1 MIVQKIKLTTFRNYE
16 DEEIDVHPGINV
28 FFGANA
34 QGKTNILEAIYLC
47 ACARSHR
54 TARDGDLIHHGEN
67 QYRVDLGFA
76 DRQMTEETI
85 TIHYLDSIQGDPSRT
100 RSQRHIFQNGMRL
113 NRIGDLMGLFHAVI
127 FAPEDL
133 MLVKEG
139 PSTRRRF
146 IDLLISQLRPSYF
159 LHLQHYSQ
167 YLVQRN
173 QLLKQFR
180 SSLRRQEGKLNDQQM
195 LQLEIWDQAM
205 SKEAAA
211 IMLQRHHFCRRIS
224 EIAEKSQKEI
234 SSGKE
239 ELNVKYK
246 SISGISLDN
255 SIETISTQLFEK
267 LKTNIYEDIERGNTL
282 YGPHRDDL
290 EMSLNGEGLKPY
302 ASQGQQR
309 SAVLALKLAELQ
321 ILSEETG
328 EPPVLLL
335 DDVMS
340 ELDEQRRDRLLSHIN
355 ESQVFITCTD
365 ADQIVR
371 MFRHDD
377 NRKEPAISY
386 YHVRQGKVLKL
397 ADTMPSSS

>member
-1 MIVQKIKLTTFRNYE
+1 MNVEKINLTTFRNYKKE
-16 DEEIDVHPGINV
+16 DIDVHPGINV
-28 FFGANA
+28 FFGENA

-54 TARDGDLIHHGEN
+54 TARDTDLIMRGDD
-67 QYRVDLGFA
+67 QYCVDLLFV
-76 DRQMTEETI
+76 DQQKTEERI
-85 TIHYLDSIQGDPSRT
+85 TIHYLDSVTGDPSRQ
-100 RSQRHIFQNGMRL
+100 RSQRQIFQNGMKL

-167 YLVQRN
+167 YLAQRN
-173 QLLKQFR
+173 QLLKQYR
-180 SSLRRQEGKLNDQQM
+180 NSLRRQDGKLNDQQM

-211 IMLQRHHFCRRIS
+211 IMLQRHYFSARIS
-224 EIAEKSQKEI
+224 KIAEKSQNEI

-239 ELNVKYK
+239 KLKVKYK
-246 SISGISLDN
+246 STAGIAIDN
-255 SIETISTQLFEK
+255 GIDDVSNQLYEK

-309 SAVLALKLAELQ
+309 SSVLALKLAELQ
-321 ILSEETG
+321 ILREETG

-340 ELDEQRRDRLLSHIN
+340 ELDEQRRNRLLSHIN

-365 ADQIVR
+365 ADQVVR
-371 MFRHDD
+371 MLRHEHDESD
-377 NRKEPAISY
+377 ARISY
-386 YHVRQGKVLKL
+386 YHVHQGHVLPL
-397 ADTMPSSS
+397 ADAGAQPS